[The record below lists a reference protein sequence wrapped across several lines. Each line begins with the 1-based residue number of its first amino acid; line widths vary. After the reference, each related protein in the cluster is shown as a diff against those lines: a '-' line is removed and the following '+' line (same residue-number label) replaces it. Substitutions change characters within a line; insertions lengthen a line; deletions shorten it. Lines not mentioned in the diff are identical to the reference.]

1 MRPCHV
7 NTSNTQRFLTGV
19 GAVLDRG
26 AEEACLMVVDGLPGL
41 GKSET
46 TQWWAVQQ
54 NAVFVRAKQGW
65 TPNWMLRELLAELS
79 VTPERSF
86 ERMYR
91 QALEALAGRAREAGR
106 TGETFGVVVDEID
119 HICRRAELLET
130 LRDLSDFLEIPFV
143 LVGMDR
149 VRHLLTRYRQ
159 IASRVAAYVEFK
171 PASIDDARA
180 LAVGLCE
187 VGPDDELLEFLH
199 RVSEGHIRELK
210 EGLARIER
218 FGRRN
223 GGPVSL
229 DAMDGQVLLNDRHT
243 GRPVSVTRG

>member
-1 MRPCHV
+1 MRACHV
-7 NTSNTQRFLTGV
+7 NTSNTQRYLLGV
-19 GAVLDRG
+19 SQVLDRG

-54 NAVFVRAKQGW
+54 NAVFLCAKPGW
-65 TPNWMLRELLAELS
+65 TQNWMLRDLLAELT
-79 VTPERSF
+79 VQPEYGF
-86 ERMYR
+86 ENLYR
-91 QALEALAGRAREAGR
+91 QALTALTARAREAGR

-119 HICRRAELLET
+119 HICRHAKMMET
-130 LRDLSDFLEIPFV
+130 LRALSDFTEIPFV
-143 LVGMDR
+143 LVGMGR
-149 VRHLLTRYRQ
+149 VRHQLTHLPQ

-171 PASIDDARA
+171 PASLDDARA
-180 LAVGLCE
+180 LARDLCE
-187 VGPDDELLEFLH
+187 VQPDDELLEFLH
-199 RVSEGHIRELK
+199 RVSEGHVRELK
-210 EGLARIER
+210 DGLARIER

-229 DAMDGQVLLNDRHT
+229 DAMAGQVLLNDRRT